1 MSRNTRKPADLP
13 PPPAGLPPELLA
25 SLPPPPPPAAEAQPF
40 EPPADALVAASELTD
55 ALESLDV
62 AQAECER
69 LNQALQD
76 VVHDLAVARSEL
88 AQLRADL
95 SKGPA
100 KPGSRRNYAFEL
112 ANGSRQIRA
121 GATEA
126 EARAKL
132 GADGETAKFKG
143 CLS

>member
-1 MSRNTRKPADLP
+1 MSRTRKPADLP
-13 PPPAGLPPELLA
+13 PPPAERSPELRA
-25 SLPPPPPPAAEAQPF
+25 SLPPPPPAADAQP
-40 EPPADALVAASELTD
+40 ELGSHAADLTELRAS
-55 ALESLDV
+55 
-62 AQAECER
+62 QAECER